1 MVDGEKSEGC
11 GLFVW
16 RGDLLFSMNVLTP
29 DSHLIIII
37 YSDPDRIGEG

>member
-16 RGDLLFSMNVLTP
+16 RGDLLFST